1 MSRRIPACFETLA
14 GAGRTAL
21 IPYVT
26 AGDPHPGWTVA
37 IMHTLVAAGA
47 DLLELGMP
55 CSDPV
60 ADGPVIRQANQR
72 AIAQQVTLVTVLEM
86 VAIFRQQDNTTPVVL
101 MGYLHPLERYGRRR
115 FPAAAK
121 KAGVDG
127 LLLVDCPPEE
137 HGDLGEAMIAVE
149 LDGICL
155 VTPTTTRR
163 RIESIAAA
171 ASGFIYYVSLKGTT
185 GSGQLKL
192 SELAAPL
199 QQIRQFSDLPLAVG
213 FGITN
218 AATAAAVASQAD
230 AVVMGSALV
239 ERLAVAGEKAE
250 ACTIAKAFV
259 APVRKAMDNMDSGSS
274 AQTGHHE
281 VI

>member
-37 IMHTLVAAGA
+37 IMHALVDAGA
-47 DLLELGMP
+47 DLLELGIP

-72 AIAQQVTLVTVLEM
+72 AIAQQVTLTTVLEM
-86 VAIFRQQDNTTPVVL
+86 VATFRQQDNTTPVVL
-101 MGYLHPLERYGRRR
+101 MGYLSPLEQYGRQR

-137 HGDLGEAMIAVE
+137 RGDLGEAMIAVE

-218 AATAAAVASQAD
+218 AAMAAAVASQAD

>member
-1 MSRRIPACFETLA
+1 VSRRIPACFETLA

-21 IPYVT
+21 IPYLT
-26 AGDPHPGWTVA
+26 AGDPQPGWTVA
-37 IMHTLVAAGA
+37 IMHALVDAGS
-47 DLLELGMP
+47 DLLELGVP
-55 CSDPV
+55 CPDPV

-72 AIAQQVTLVTVLEM
+72 AIKQQVTLATVLEM
-86 VAIFRQQDNTTPVVL
+86 VATFRQQDNTTPVVL
-101 MGYLHPLERYGRRR
+101 MGYLNPLERYGRQR

-121 KAGVDG
+121 KVGVDG

-137 HGDLGEAMIAVE
+137 RGDLGEAMIAVE

-163 RIESIAAA
+163 QIETIAAA
-171 ASGFIYYVSLKGTT
+171 ASGFIYYVSLRGTT

-199 QQIRQFSDLPLAVG
+199 QQIRQFSALPLAVG

-218 AATAAAVASQAD
+218 AATAAVVASQAD

-239 ERLAVAGEKAE
+239 ERLAVAGQKAE
-250 ACTIAKAFV
+250 ACAIAKAFV
-259 APVRKAMDNMDSGSS
+259 APVRKAMDNTGSS
-274 AQTGHHE
+274 TATGHHDL
-281 VI
+281 I

>member
-1 MSRRIPACFETLA
+1 VSRRIPACFETLA

-72 AIAQQVTLVTVLEM
+72 AIAQQVTPATVLEM
-86 VAIFRQQDNTTPVVL
+86 VATFRQQDNTTPVVL
-101 MGYLHPLERYGRRR
+101 MGYLNPLEHYGRQQ

-137 HGDLGEAMIAVE
+137 HSDLGEAMIAVE